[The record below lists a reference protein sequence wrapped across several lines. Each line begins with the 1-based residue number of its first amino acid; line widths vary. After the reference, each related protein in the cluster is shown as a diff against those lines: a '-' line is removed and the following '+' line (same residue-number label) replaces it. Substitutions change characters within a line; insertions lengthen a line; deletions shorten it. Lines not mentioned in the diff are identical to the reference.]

1 MIEPRTFPLLIRWL
15 VVGGSLVVPS
25 VSSAQG
31 KPRLVLQITVDQLRG
46 DLIDRFSIHIGEG
59 GFRYLLDHGV
69 NFTNAHHRHA
79 NTETIVGHTTLA
91 TGTDPAIHGMVANL
105 WFDRKTGKPFYN
117 VQDPDFP
124 LVGATGVDAEN
135 EIDPTQRAATTDGR
149 SPRNIISSTISDE
162 IGLHFGP
169 TSKVFGVS
177 VKDRGAIA
185 MAGHAGDAYWFSKS
199 EGRFVTSTFYRD
211 AYPGWIEDWNSK
223 GLVASYANRSWTL
236 LGDVGKYAFA
246 DRDDQPWETD
256 IQGFGRTFPHNWGAA
271 EGKYFTT
278 LLTLSPAG
286 DEITVDFAKALLDA
300 EQLGQ
305 DDVTDYL
312 SVSLSS
318 TDYVGHMF
326 GPSSLEAEDNF
337 AHLDRQIAD
346 LLTHVDA
353 VVGLENTLIVLSADH
368 GAPEHPEFLATLGI
382 EAGLFSFERVDTEPG
397 FVRLQIDFGESADLV
412 QNFSNPYVYLN
423 QDLISK
429 RSLDP
434 LVVERAVAEELQKLP
449 GIAYAVG
456 SSDLRRGSFAKTKIS
471 DAVLANFNP
480 DRSGDIYVVFE
491 PHWFV
496 ADFDGLHVAS
506 AHGSPWTYD
515 THVPLIF
522 TGSNI
527 VPQTVARR
535 VETVDV
541 APTIASLLGTKPPSG
556 AVGVPLPEAMPE
568 TKAAP

>member
-1 MIEPRTFPLLIRWL
+1 MMPSSSLFPSVLKLAAICL
-15 VVGGSLVVPS
+15 GFAVPS
-25 VSSAQG
+25 VLNAQE

-46 DLIDRFSIHIGEG
+46 DLIDRYGAHLGEG
-59 GFRYLLDHGV
+59 GFRYLLENGV
-69 NFTNAHHRHA
+69 NFTNTHHRHA

-105 WFDRKTGKPFYN
+105 WFDRKTGTPFYN
-117 VQDPDFP
+117 VQDPDYP
-124 LVGATGVDAEN
+124 LVGASGIDADN

-162 IGLHFGP
+162 IALHFGP

-185 MAGHAGDAYWFSKS
+185 MAGHAGEAYWFSKS
-199 EGRFVTSTFYRD
+199 EGRFVTSTFYND
-211 AYPGWIEDWNSK
+211 AYPSWIGEWDAK
-223 GLVASYANRSWTL
+223 GLVASYANRDWTL
-236 LGDVGKYAFA
+236 LGDASDYAFA
-246 DRDDQPWETD
+246 DRDDQPWETALP
-256 IQGFGRTFPHNWGAA
+256 GFGRTFPHNWGPAD
-271 EGKYFTT
+271 GKYFTT
-278 LLTLSPAG
+278 FLTLSPAG

-305 DDVTDYL
+305 DVVTDYL

-318 TDYVGHMF
+318 TDYVGHIF

-337 AHLDRQIAD
+337 AHLDRQIAG
-346 LLTHVDA
+346 LLQYVES
-353 VVGLENTLIVLSADH
+353 VVGLEHTLVVLSADH
-368 GAPEHPEFLATLGI
+368 GAPEHPDYLATLGI
-382 EAGLFSFERVDTEPG
+382 EAGLFDFERVDTEPG
-397 FVRLQIDFGESADLV
+397 FVRLQMDFGESKELV

-423 QDLISK
+423 KDLISE
-429 RSLDP
+429 RDLDP
-434 LVVERAVAEELQKLP
+434 LVVERAVSDELQKLP
-449 GIAYAVG
+449 GIAYAVS
-456 SSDLRRGSFAKTKIS
+456 SSDLRRGAFAKTKIS

-522 TGSNI
+522 SGKNI
-527 VPQTVARR
+527 ATKTIVRR

-541 APTIASLLGTKPPSG
+541 APTIAAILGTKPPSG
-556 AVGVPLPEAMPE
+556 AVGDPLPEAMPR
-568 TKAAP
+568 TKD